1 MNVLFYFAMGWAA
14 LIVGYK
20 FVKPS
25 LEGIIKPDPSR
36 KTAAVLINDG
46 KDYVPTS
53 RPVLFGHHWMSIAGT
68 SPIIAAIVGLAWG
81 WVPAFLWM
89 VLGVIFIGGV
99 HDYFVT
105 MLSTRNQGRS
115 MGELLSERIG
125 KYSGKMSSILLAFGG
140 VLVFAIFLFVIAGTL
155 AGTPTAV
162 IPTASLLV
170 IAVVTGFML
179 RRGVSLALASA
190 IAAALIVV
198 SVLIGVQIP
207 ISLPMETWIWIFGI
221 YALVAIATPVWALL
235 QPRDYLDS
243 FVLVVALLLGILG
256 LIFAR
261 PAIQYPAFISWVDPV
276 ANRPLWPMLF
286 ATISCGA
293 ASGWHSLIAAGTTS
307 KQLKSERDGFLIAYG
322 GMQSETVMALVAGA
336 LIITSVSVGDFSSV
350 LVNPGASF
358 AAALGQATTHLG
370 FTAEVGATI
379 GALALSALTLTTM
392 DSFARTGRYVFQE
405 LAKGTLFEKPI
416 PSSFV
421 VFAVGM
427 FLYFSVPF
435 MDLWAGLVLAGL
447 LALVFPLTILLTEKI
462 RLKEQMDFSFKLHV
476 ILPLIFVYVTSYG
489 ALFYQLNNFVR
500 AGSWV
505 SALMVLFL
513 MVLGAVIA
521 VESYGV
527 AKKPLAQDTVQ
538 AVEK

>member
-14 LIVGYK
+14 LIVGHKYL
-20 FVKPS
+20 KPS
-25 LEGIIKPDPSR
+25 IEGIMKPDPSR
-36 KTAAVLINDG
+36 KTAAVLIDDG

-53 RPVLFGHHWMSIAGT
+53 RPILFGHHWMSIAGT

-89 VLGVIFIGGV
+89 VLGVTFIGGV

-105 MLSTRNQGRS
+105 MISTRNQGRS
-115 MGELLSERIG
+115 MGEMLYERIG
-125 KYSGKMSSILLAFGG
+125 KYSGKLSSVLLAFGG
-140 VLVFAIFLFVIAGTL
+140 ILVFAIFLFVISGTL
-155 AGTPTAV
+155 AATPTAV
-162 IPTASLLV
+162 VPSFSLLI
-170 IAVVTGFML
+170 IAVATGFML
-179 RRGVSLALASA
+179 RRGVPLAIASL

-198 SVLIGVQIP
+198 GVVIGLQIP
-207 ISLPMETWIWIFGI
+207 ISLPMEVWIWVFGI
-221 YALVAIATPVWALL
+221 YTLIAIATPVWVLL

-243 FVLVVALLLGILG
+243 FVLVVALILGILG

-261 PAIQYPAFISWVDPV
+261 PAIQYPAFISWIDPV

-307 KQLKSERDGFLIAYG
+307 KQLKSEKDGFLIAYG

-336 LIITSVSVGDFSSV
+336 LIITSVSLGDFSSV
-350 LVNPGASF
+350 LANPGAAF
-358 AAALGQATTHLG
+358 AAALGSATTHLG
-370 FTAEVGATI
+370 FSAELGATI

-392 DSFARTGRYVFQE
+392 DSFARTGRYVLQE
-405 LAKGTLFEKPI
+405 LAKGTPLEKPI
-416 PSSFV
+416 PSSIFV
-421 VFAVGM
+421 FVCGM

-435 MDLWAGLVLAGL
+435 LQLWAGLVLAGL
-447 LALVFPLTILLTEKI
+447 LALVFPLSILLTEKI
-462 RLKEQMDFSFKLHV
+462 RLQEKMDFSFKIHV
-476 ILPLIFVYVTSYG
+476 IAPLIFIYVTSYG

-500 AGSWV
+500 AGGWV
-505 SALMVLFL
+505 SAAMVLFL

-527 AKKPLAQDTVQ
+527 VNKPLVTDTAG